1 MATRTHSSADTA
13 AAREFA
19 IEAARLL
26 SDRHCEDVC
35 VLDVRGLSQVCD
47 FLVLGTGTSDRQM
60 KALADELGALGKA
73 NGHPAFRNSADPT
86 ATWIVVDFVTVVA
99 HLFEPAQRAY
109 YDLESLWS
117 DAPQI
122 VWART
127 DAAGS
132 SPAG

>member
-1 MATRTHSSADTA
+1 MAMRTRAATDTA
-13 AAREFA
+13 AARDFA

-26 SDRHCEDVC
+26 GDRHCEDVR

-47 FLVLGTGTSDRQM
+47 FLVIATGTSDRQM
-60 KALADELGALGKA
+60 KALADELAVLGKQRDHA
-73 NGHPAFRNSADPT
+73 PFRNSADPT

-99 HLFEPAQRAY
+99 HLFEPGQRAY

-117 DAPQI
+117 DAPQV

-127 DAAGS
+127 DAAGAK
-132 SPAG
+132 PRE